1 MNIYV
6 QICVLHLYIF
16 APSHV
21 TQARGLMFN
30 KDYLLLYL
38 CVILSNFLTD
48 NFTFG
53 QLFT

>member
-21 TQARGLMFN
+21 TQARGLNMFN
-30 KDYLLLYL
+30 KDYHYHY
-38 CVILSNFLTD
+38 CA
-48 NFTFG
+48 
-53 QLFT
+53 

>member
-30 KDYLLLYL
+30 KDYYVVERIPL
-38 CVILSNFLTD
+38 V
-48 NFTFG
+48 
-53 QLFT
+53 

>member
-21 TQARGLMFN
+21 TQARGLIFN
-30 KDYLLLYL
+30 KDLSDLSDDIN
-38 CVILSNFLTD
+38 VIGLVF
-48 NFTFG
+48 
-53 QLFT
+53 